1 MELGPVTAAWKASP
15 PSFKGKPVTLLE
27 VGKFA
32 TSLLLSDPFGTGD
45 QVPWVDLRA
54 QGSAS
59 QVVALTQQQL
69 AFIIA
74 NALMGNSIPAMGDG
88 LSAALE
94 RCSSRS
100 PQRSYVY
107 SLLSVLAVLS
117 QELAS
122 PGDQGSLLVGLTPRK
137 ADASWHARLT
147 NGSLQAP
154 TVCVQIGSNA
164 SQCGLADFMAGG
176 TPLQAL
182 TDIAGNDVGGGA
194 QLCDVANSQDES
206 LVQFYG
212 EVLAFSFFVGGG
224 AMLPVPFTLLGA
236 RRYLSNI
243 GGETSLGPP
252 YFSSCGRIPTQNW
265 LNEDISANTVSVLL
279 QGSQVSEP
287 IAASSFVAV
296 ASVCTACNGK
306 SGCSNNDVV
315 NNNCDYQRRHLDD
328 DVTRWIQ
335 VYDVTM
341 YAQQAQVAFKAVVQR
356 AGTGPWGAGL
366 WFGDSQQYFLAV
378 WLASSLISG
387 LSLDYYV
394 YDLFCENGGN
404 QCFVLGQSG
413 CAACLASAKRS
424 SLQASRC
431 GRNGLQE
438 VINRFRGRPPQDLYN
453 ALLHVGGPPAQVFD
467 LVSDGDLL
475 LF

>member
-137 ADASWHARLT
+137 A
-147 NGSLQAP
+147 
-154 TVCVQIGSNA
+154 
-164 SQCGLADFMAGG
+164 
-176 TPLQAL
+176 
-182 TDIAGNDVGGGA
+182 DIAGNDVGGGA